1 MRDSPDPPAAAARYQ
16 IFAGALLLAALLL
29 RLGGTLGDLSLDEIW
44 SLRLAQTIPNPLH
57 VFTALHHGNNHHL
70 NTLLLR
76 ALGELDHEWLYR
88 LPAALAGVAAV
99 AVAGAI
105 ARRRGRRA
113 ALLAMLLVGSSYLL
127 VHYSS
132 EARGYSFAV
141 LFALL
146 SFAALRRYHERA
158 GSSDTGWSDAAA
170 FALCAA
176 LGFLSH
182 LTFLHVYAGAGA
194 WSLWRAARAPL
205 SSWRKLLFL
214 ARPHAP
220 VALVLAALWW
230 VDLRRLFVGG
240 DTPYS
245 LPRVVRSTV
254 ALALGAPESGWLATS
269 ALAGGV
275 AAFLVGLVVL
285 HREGADEWVFFLVAI
300 LLSPACQLLLD
311 PPRVLYERF
320 FLLPVALLL
329 LLVALSFD
337 RLLAGR
343 AAARLLALVMLG
355 AILAGNAWLA
365 AALLA
370 RGRGNYTAAIRFI
383 AERST
388 ADVITVGSDY
398 DFRNGLVLDHYS
410 RLMPPGRQLSYLP
423 ERQWPPGG
431 PEWFLFH
438 VFAEDEPPPA
448 AFVAAGRRYRLAA
461 VFPYARLSGWSWYL
475 FRRQP
480 ADG

>member
-1 MRDSPDPPAAAARYQ
+1 MRDSSDSPPAARYQ
-16 IFAGALLLAALLL
+16 LFAGALLLAALLL
-29 RLGGTLGDLSLDEIW
+29 RLGGSLGDLSLDEIW
-44 SLRLAQTIPNPLH
+44 SLRLAQMIPNPLH
-57 VFTALHHGNNHHL
+57 VFTGLHHGNNHHL

-105 ARRRGRRA
+105 MRRRGGRA
-113 ALLAMLLVGSSYLL
+113 ALLAMLLVGSSYLV

-146 SFAALRRYHERA
+146 SFVALRRYHERA
-158 GSSDTGWSDAAA
+158 RFSDTGWSDAAA

-182 LTFLHVYAGAGA
+182 LTFLHVYAGAAA
-194 WSLWRAARAPL
+194 WSLWRAVRAPL
-205 SSWRKLLFL
+205 SWRQKLLFL

-220 VALVLAALWW
+220 VALFLAAFWW
-230 VDLRRLFVGG
+230 IDLRQLFVGG

-254 ALALGAPESGWLATS
+254 ALALGAPESGWLATL
-269 ALAGGV
+269 ALVVGV
-275 AAFLVGLVVL
+275 AAFLVALVVL
-285 HREGADEWVFFLVAI
+285 YREGAGEWIFFLVAI

-320 FLLPVALLL
+320 FLLPVTLLL
-329 LLVALSFD
+329 LLVALCFD

-343 AAARLLALVMLG
+343 AAARLAALVLLG
-355 AILAGNAWLA
+355 AIVVGNAWLA

-370 RGRGNYTAAIRFI
+370 RGRGNYTAAIRFM

-388 ADVITVGSDY
+388 APVITVGSDY
-398 DFRNGLVLDHYS
+398 DFRNGLVLEHYA
-410 RLMPPGRQLSYLP
+410 RLMPPGRRLVYLP
-423 ERQWPPGG
+423 ERRWPPGG
-431 PEWFLFH
+431 PEWFLCH
-438 VFAEDEPPPA
+438 VFADEEPPPA
-448 AFVAAGRRYRLAA
+448 AFLAAGRRYRLAA
-461 VFPYARLSGWSWYL
+461 VFPYARLSGWNWYV
-475 FRRQP
+475 FHRQP
-480 ADG
+480 AGG